1 MITQYVLQIA
11 VCEDDPSDVARLES
25 HIEKSGV
32 PAQRH
37 SFGSFLELLSG
48 FTAGKYD
55 LIFMDIYMKNT
66 QGVHA
71 AQGIEAAAK
80 IRAIDKNV
88 MIAFT
93 TSSPDHTRE
102 GYQLKAFRY
111 LEKPLVAD
119 DVKETLEFA
128 LTQRKNRPCIT
139 ITTTGGGHEDI
150 PLDRI
155 VYFEQQNYVIEVHTT
170 NRVLRTSKSVR
181 MDNLESRLPSPPF
194 LRCHRSYLINLN
206 YVRLADKEF
215 NAFIMKNGGRVD
227 IGRGRFAMCKAEFE
241 ERRLGGIWEDRV

>member
-1 MITQYVLQIA
+1 MDTQYFLQIA
-11 VCEDDPSDVARLES
+11 VCEDNPSDVALLES
-25 HIEKSGV
+25 HIAKSGV
-32 PAQRH
+32 PTQRH
-37 SFGSFLELLSG
+37 SFGSCQELLSG

-66 QGVHA
+66 QGVYA

-80 IRAIDKNV
+80 IRTIDKNV

-102 GYQLKAFRY
+102 GYRLKAFRY

-119 DVKETLEFA
+119 EVKETLELA
-128 LTQRKNRPCIT
+128 LTQHKNRPFIT

-155 VYFEQQNYVIEVHTT
+155 IYFEQQNYVIEVHTT
-170 NRVLRTSKSVR
+170 SSLLRTSKSVR

-194 LRCHRSYLINLN
+194 LRCHRSYLVNLD
-206 YVRLADKEF
+206 YVRRADKEL
-215 NAFIMKNGGRVD
+215 NAFIMKNGGRAD
-227 IGRGRFAMCKAEFE
+227 IRRGGFAMYKAEFE
-241 ERRLGGIWEDRV
+241 KRRLGGIWEDGV

>member
-1 MITQYVLQIA
+1 MDTQYVLQIA
-11 VCEDDPSDVARLES
+11 VCEDDPYDAALLES

-37 SFGSFLELLSG
+37 GFGSCEELLSG

-80 IRAIDKNV
+80 IRIIDKNV
-88 MIAFT
+88 IIAFT

-111 LEKPLVAD
+111 LEKPLMTN
-119 DVKETLEFA
+119 DVKETLELA
-128 LTQRKNRPCIT
+128 LTQRKNRPFIT

-150 PLDRI
+150 PLDSI
-155 VYFEQQNYVIEVHTT
+155 IYFEQQNYVIEVYTT
-170 NRVLRTSKSVR
+170 SRVLRTSKSAR

-194 LRCHRSYLINLN
+194 LRCHRSYLVNLD
-206 YVRLADKEF
+206 YVRRADKEL
-215 NAFIMKNGGRVD
+215 NAFIMKNGGRAD
-227 IGRGRFAMCKAEFE
+227 IGRGRFAICKSEFE
-241 ERRLGGIWEDRV
+241 KRRLDGIWEDGV